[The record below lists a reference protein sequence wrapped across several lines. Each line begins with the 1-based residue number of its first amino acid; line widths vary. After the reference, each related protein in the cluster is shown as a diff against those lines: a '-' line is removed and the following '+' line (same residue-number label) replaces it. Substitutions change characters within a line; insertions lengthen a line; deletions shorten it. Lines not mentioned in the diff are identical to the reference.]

1 VKAAA
6 SAALLLM
13 GAAGCGGDP
22 AAGAPHASTASG
34 ADARG
39 LFVLH
44 DEAGVDFAFAPGGTG
59 RKHLVEITAAGVA
72 LLDYDRD
79 GDLDLFLPQ
88 GAALP
93 GHPGTGDFR
102 DRLWR
107 NDGGWRF
114 TDVTAATGVSDG
126 GHGLDDYTYAAA
138 CPDFDG
144 DGDPDLYL
152 CNVGRNRFL
161 RNDGGRF
168 VDATAEW
175 GGDCDRWSTAA
186 AFVDFDSD
194 RDLDLY
200 VVNYVHESLDHPGCG
215 RLGEGERYRSY
226 CHPDEF
232 PPADD
237 ALYRNDDGHL
247 VDVSAECGVVGT
259 GGAGLGAVLSDYD
272 DDGDV
277 DLFVANDSTPNFL
290 WRNDGAWHFAE
301 VAHDAWVAVDA
312 SGLSTAAM
320 GTDFG
325 DVDGDGDFDLIVANL
340 DMEPNTL
347 YVNGGHGEF
356 EDRSAASGLGP
367 PSLRWVGFGCE
378 FADLD
383 LDGDLDCLVANGHV
397 CDNIE
402 LLEPTQTFKQPPH
415 CYVNDGTGRFTEIGA
430 KAGAYFEGRYVGRGL
445 ATGDLDGD
453 GDLDGVIAHWDRPP
467 ALLENTTL
475 RAGTPAGGARPRWLS
490 LRLVGRGRN
499 RDALGARVTVEWG
512 GKKQVEELRG
522 TSSYAAWHGTGL
534 LFGSGATAPGEATVE
549 VRWPDGQRS
558 RHGPLAVDRVH
569 ELVEPE

>member
-6 SAALLLM
+6 RTPASLGALVLAACARDGGAPPSAAPPPSSWPALADEAASRGLKM
-13 GAAGCGGDP
+13 ARDAGGSGRRWFPETMSGGAALFD
-22 AAGAPHASTASG
+22 
-34 ADARG
+34 ADG
-39 LFVLH
+39 
-44 DEAGVDFAFAPGGTG
+44 
-59 RKHLVEITAAGVA
+59 
-72 LLDYDRD
+72 D
-79 GDLDLFLPQ
+79 GDLDALIV
-88 GAALP
+88 GATPLP
-93 GHPGTGDFR
+93 GCTREVAGTQLF
-102 DRLWR
+102 R
-107 NDGGWRF
+107 NDGRGRFSPWGDGWP
-114 TDVTAATGVSDG
+114 A
-126 GHGLDDYTYAAA
+126 HGLGYGMGVAVGDV
-138 CPDFDG
+138 DG
-144 DGDPDLYL
+144 DGDRDLFL
-152 CNVGRNRFL
+152 ANFGASRLL

-168 VDATAEW
+168 VDATELW
-175 GGDCDRWSTAA
+175 GGDCRLWSTAA
-186 AFVDFDSD
+186 AFADFDRD
-194 RDLDLY
+194 GDLDLY

-215 RLGEGERYRSY
+215 RLAEGERYRSY

-237 ALYRNDDGHL
+237 ALYRNDGGRL

-301 VAHDAWVAVDA
+301 VAHEAWVAVDQ

-325 DVDGDGDFDLIVANL
+325 DIDRDGDFDLIVANL

-402 LLEPTQTFKQPPH
+402 LLEPTQTFRQPPH
-415 CYVNDGTGRFTEIGA
+415 CYVNDGSGRFTEIGA
-430 KAGAYFEGRYVGRGL
+430 AAGAYFEGRYVGRGL
-445 ATGDLDGD
+445 ATVDLDGD
-453 GDLDGVIAHWDRPP
+453 GDLDVVIAHWDRPP

-475 RAGTPAGGARPRWLS
+475 RAGASDGGARPRWLA

-512 GKKQVEELRG
+512 ATRQIEELRG

-534 LFGSGATAPGEATVE
+534 LFGSGATAPNEATVE
-549 VRWPDGQRS
+549 VRWPDGGRS
-558 RHGPLAVDRVH
+558 RHGPLPVDRVH